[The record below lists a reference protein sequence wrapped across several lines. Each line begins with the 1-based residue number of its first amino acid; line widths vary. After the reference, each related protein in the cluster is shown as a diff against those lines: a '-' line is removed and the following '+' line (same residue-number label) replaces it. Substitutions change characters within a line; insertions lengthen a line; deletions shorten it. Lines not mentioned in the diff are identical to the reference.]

1 MEFLSNL
8 FWFPFYSSILIFNLA
23 LWALIGYGIY
33 EAIRKFKEQQQG
45 VNNLGQGQGIDLIQ
59 RAHFYILLLQYRQRS
74 HPARFEFMNKRQRK
88 AMKESVITVFSGML
102 INWPVSIVL
111 LYLFIDVMEMD
122 ILETSI
128 YMTLGFTVV
137 ALIRVY
143 IIRLIF
149 EI

>member
-1 MEFLSNL
+1 
-8 FWFPFYSSILIFNLA
+8 
-23 LWALIGYGIY
+23 
-33 EAIRKFKEQQQG
+33 
-45 VNNLGQGQGIDLIQ
+45 
-59 RAHFYILLLQYRQRS
+59 
-74 HPARFEFMNKRQRK
+74 MNKRQRK

-149 EI
+149 EKKNESDRV